1 MTSLLT
7 IFLIPKQAEAIFI
20 DQRSRGAKNKQV
32 ESRSVWD
39 LRHRDEDD
47 DDDDDEGTS
56 SCDCDDV

>member
-7 IFLIPKQAEAIFI
+7 IFLIPKRAEAIFI

-32 ESRSVWD
+32 EFRSVRD
-39 LRHRDEDD
+39 LRRRDE

-56 SCDCDDV
+56 SCGCDDV